1 MVVMLVSIVL
11 FSVVKFDSL
20 VYNML
25 VRIVMMPVVAG
36 LSYEII
42 RVSAKKEGGL
52 FFKLITLPGVW
63 LQNIT
68 TKEPD
73 DKQLEVAIAALK
85 ESIKLEPQP
94 NEASVAAPL
103 S

>member
-11 FSVVKFDSL
+11 FSVVSFSSFA
-20 VYNML
+20 YNIA
-25 VRIVMMPVVAG
+25 VRVAFIPVVAG

-42 RVSAKKEGGL
+42 RLSAKKESGAV
-52 FFKLITLPGVW
+52 FKLITLPGVW

-73 DKQLEVAIAALK
+73 DKQLEVAIVALK
-85 ESIKLEPQP
+85 ESLKLEPQP
-94 NEASVAAPL
+94 HEAALTPL